1 MLVEHTLLCQGV
13 SYEIMTNPPLL
24 RITDLRI
31 SYATP
36 AGDLPAVDGLSFSVA
51 QGEALALVG
60 ESGAGKSS
68 LALAL
73 MRVLP
78 RNVASLQG
86 RVELGGT
93 DCFEMDDD
101 TFRREI
107 RWNRISMVFQGAS
120 ESLNPVIRA
129 GDQVEEPLVL
139 QGHVSRREAAAEAKR
154 LLELVRLPAEVYDRY
169 PHELSGGMKQRV
181 LIAMSLILKPQLL
194 ILDEPTSALD
204 VTVQAQIMDQLK
216 DLKRD
221 LGLTVIFITHDIALA
236 SDLCDTIGVMYA
248 GKLVELGPAEAVLL
262 SPANP
267 YTRLLLASM
276 PRLYREEQ
284 PQFIPGSPPD
294 MLSPPSGCSFHPRC
308 PQAFDRCSAEEPPLL
323 PAGPG
328 RTARCWLVEAG
339 Q

>member
-1 MLVEHTLLCQGV
+1 MLRV
-13 SYEIMTNPPLL
+13 
-24 RITDLRI
+24 TDLRL
-31 SYATP
+31 SYSTP
-36 AGDLPAVDGLSFSVA
+36 VGDLPAVDGLSFSVA
-51 QGEALALVG
+51 QGEALGLVG

-78 RNVASLQG
+78 RNIANLQG
-86 RVELGGT
+86 RVELGDT

-107 RWNRISMVFQGAS
+107 RWSRIAMVFQGAS
-120 ESLNPVIRA
+120 ESLNPVIRV
-129 GDQVEEPLVL
+129 GEQVEEPLVL
-139 QGHVSRREAAAEAKR
+139 QSHVSRQKAATEAKR
-154 LLELVRLPAEVYDRY
+154 LLELVRLPTEVYDRY

-221 LGLTVIFITHDIALA
+221 LGLTIIFITHDIALA

-248 GKLVELGPAEAVLL
+248 GKLAELGPAEAVLL

-276 PRLYREEQ
+276 PSLHREEQ

-308 PQAFDRCSAEEPPLL
+308 PQAFGRCSAGEPPLL
-323 PAGPG
+323 PVRPG
-328 RTARCWLVEAG
+328 HEARCWLVEAG
-339 Q
+339 R

>member
-1 MLVEHTLLCQGV
+1 MTTAPMLRV
-13 SYEIMTNPPLL
+13 
-24 RITDLRI
+24 TDLRL
-31 SYATP
+31 SYSTP

-51 QGEALALVG
+51 QGEALGLVG

-78 RNVASLQG
+78 RNVANLQG
-86 RVELGGT
+86 RVELGDT
-93 DCFEMDDD
+93 DCLDMDDD
-101 TFRREI
+101 TFRRDI
-107 RWNRISMVFQGAS
+107 RWSRIAMVFQGAS
-120 ESLNPVIRA
+120 ESLNPVIRV

-139 QGHVSRREAAAEAKR
+139 QRRVSRQEAAAEAKR

-169 PHELSGGMKQRV
+169 PHELSGGMKQRI

-248 GKLVELGPAEAVLL
+248 GKLAELGPAEAVLL

-276 PRLYREEQ
+276 PSLHREEQ

-294 MLSPPSGCSFHPRC
+294 MVSPPSGCSFHPRC

-323 PAGPG
+323 SAGPG
-328 RTARCWLVEAG
+328 HEARCWLVESG
-339 Q
+339 R